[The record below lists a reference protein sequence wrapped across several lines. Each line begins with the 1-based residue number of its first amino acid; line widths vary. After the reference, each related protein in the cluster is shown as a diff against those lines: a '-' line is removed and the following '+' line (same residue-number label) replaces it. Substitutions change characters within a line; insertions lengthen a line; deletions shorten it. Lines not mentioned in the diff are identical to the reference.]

1 MWAKLS
7 GLKAKEQSTTHENV
21 AWIHIPS
28 AQVRPGKD
36 FFFFCPGLQRV
47 GHDRVTSLFIS
58 QYLFVETSS
67 WRLGSNDPQPS
78 AVTFEGLIKGY

>member
-28 AQVRPGKD
+28 AQVGPGKD
-36 FFFFCPGLQRV
+36 FFFFFLPRV
-47 GHDRVTSLFIS
+47 AKSRTRQSDFTFHFPKSLC
-58 QYLFVETSS
+58 
-67 WRLGSNDPQPS
+67 GN
-78 AVTFEGLIKGY
+78 LIMATWI

>member
-28 AQVRPGKD
+28 AQVGPGKD
-36 FFFFCPGLQRV
+36 FFFFFFAQGRKES
-47 GHDRVTSLFIS
+47 DTT
-58 QYLFVETSS
+58 E
-67 WRLGSNDPQPS
+67 
-78 AVTFEGLIKGY
+78 

>member
-21 AWIHIPS
+21 AWIHILS

-36 FFFFCPGLQRV
+36 FFFFFFFAQSRTRLSDFTFHFPK
-47 GHDRVTSLFIS
+47 SLC
-58 QYLFVETSS
+58 
-67 WRLGSNDPQPS
+67 GN
-78 AVTFEGLIKGY
+78 LIMATWI

>member
-36 FFFFCPGLQRV
+36 FFFFLPRV
-47 GHDRVTSLFIS
+47 AKSRTRQSDFNFHFPISLC
-58 QYLFVETSS
+58 
-67 WRLGSNDPQPS
+67 GN
-78 AVTFEGLIKGY
+78 LIMATWI